1 MHTAMKDHFVS
12 VVRVGPA
19 LDRCM
24 TLRRFTALR
33 HVLERMGTI
42 VHARFRALVGQAF
55 TRPGHRSSGE
65 GMAGCGANG
74 MVRY

>member
-19 LDRCM
+19 LDRRIP
-24 TLRRFTALR
+24 LRRFAALR

-42 VHARFRALVGQAF
+42 VHA
-55 TRPGHRSSGE
+55 SGFE
-65 GMAGCGANG
+65 HW
-74 MVRY
+74 